1 MSFVWAME
9 GMEISMRT
17 LGVIG
22 GMGPGAT
29 AYFMERIVDMTQAE
43 NDGGHIPVLVY
54 NNTKI
59 PDRTGYILGVSSEN
73 PYPELLRTGRI
84 LKEHCD
90 CIALPCATAH
100 VFRDRLQKDLKLPVF
115 DMIEET
121 AVYLKAQG
129 ITCAGLLATD
139 GTIKGG
145 CFQKSLKDRDIE
157 ILLPDV
163 QQQQRIMELIYG
175 GIKAGR
181 AVDMEVFEKIAKSL
195 KAQGAQAIILGCTE
209 LSIIKGRH
217 KLDDS
222 FLDSLEVLAAAV
234 ITECGAVLKEEYRR
248 FIS

>member
-1 MSFVWAME
+1 MLFVSVME

-29 AYFMERIVDMTQAE
+29 AYFMKRIVDMTQAE
-43 NDGGHIPVLVY
+43 SDSGHIPMLVY
-54 NNTKI
+54 NNTGI
-59 PDRTGYILGVSSEN
+59 PDRTDYILGGSSEN

-100 VFRDRLQKDLKLPVF
+100 VFRDRLQKDLELTVF
-115 DMIEET
+115 DMIDET
-121 AVYLKAQG
+121 ASYLKGQG

-139 GTIKGG
+139 GTIEGG
-145 CFQKSLKDRDIE
+145 CFQKRLKDRGIE
-157 ILLPDV
+157 ILLPAA
-163 QQQQRIMELIYG
+163 QQQQKIMEIIYC
-175 GIKAGR
+175 GIKAGGT
-181 AVDMEVFEKIAKSL
+181 VDMEVFEDISKSIKAK
-195 KAQGAQAIILGCTE
+195 GAQIIILGCTE
-209 LSIIKGRH
+209 LSIIKGHH

-234 ITECGAVLKEEYRR
+234 ITECGAVLREEYRR